1 MRARTT
7 QIARKNHRGGKVAM
21 LLEMLQ
27 KNRASLIALIVGLFL
42 GWWAIGWGLW
52 PVDYVLGP
60 RNTDLLVATV
70 ADAYAVEP
78 NADLAKQRIVTLRG
92 ESNDEKL
99 AQSLARLKTAAK
111 GNDKQTARIQQLAD
125 GLKITIPTTP
135 APDSSSGNLLGSI
148 AGLLGVIL
156 LVAAVGLIGYVVIR
170 RRSSAEAKPSIS
182 RGFTPSFGTTS
193 SAAPMQREEMR
204 GAAPVIEREGVEAA
218 LGHFVTTYKLG
229 DDGYDTSFSIE
240 TPTGDFL
247 GECGVGIGEV
257 VGEGP
262 QKVTA
267 FEVWLFD
274 KNDIKTVTKVL
285 MSEYAYNN
293 EGIRK
298 KLQSRGDAVMARP
311 GADVVLETG
320 ALKVTANVSDMA
332 YGSGG
337 TPQSFFGKLT
347 LELAPTIKAK

>member
-1 MRARTT
+1 
-7 QIARKNHRGGKVAM
+7 M

-27 KNRASLIALIVGLFL
+27 KNRGSLIVLIIGLFL
-42 GWWAIGWGLW
+42 GWWVIGWGLW
-52 PVDYVLGP
+52 PVNYVLGAGT
-60 RNTDLLVATV
+60 TDVLVATV

-78 NADLAKQRIVTLRG
+78 NAELAKQRLVAISG
-92 ESNDEKL
+92 EANSEKL
-99 AQSLARLKTAAK
+99 AQSLSRLKAK
-111 GNDKQTARIQQLAD
+111 AQGNDKQTARIQQLAD
-125 GLKITIPTTP
+125 GLKISIPTT
-135 APDSSSGNLLGSI
+135 APTESGGSLLGSI
-148 AGLLGVIL
+148 VGLLGVIL
-156 LVAAVGLIGYVVIR
+156 FVAVVGIVGYVFIR
-170 RRSSAEAKPSIS
+170 RRGHAESKTLGG
-182 RGFTPSFGTTS
+182 GFTPSRPVTASPTAS
-193 SAAPMQREEMR
+193 TPREEARSGM
-204 GAAPVIEREGVEAA
+204 VVEREGAEAA

-285 MSEYAYNN
+285 MTEYAYNN

-320 ALKVTANVSDMA
+320 ALKVIATVTDMS

-337 TPQSFFGKLT
+337 APQSFFGKLT
-347 LELAPTIKAK
+347 LELAPTIKPQ

>member
-1 MRARTT
+1 MDMLN
-7 QIARKNHRGGKVAM
+7 KNPLLSSLVA
-21 LLEMLQ
+21 LF
-27 KNRASLIALIVGLFL
+27 VGLFIGL
-42 GWWAIGWGLW
+42 VVLGWGLM
-52 PVDYVLGP
+52 PVTYENGLPYGLRNDYKKHYVSAVV
-60 RNTDLLVATV
+60 N
-70 ADAYAVEP
+70 AYAADKDAKAVE
-78 NADLAKQRIVTLRG
+78 D
-92 ESNDEKL
+92 
-99 AQSLARLKTAAK
+99 RLGGGGGLTPQERAAVLK
-111 GNDKQTARIQQLAD
+111 ELKSEVKANDKQIGHINQFATDFKLDLDNPGATA
-125 GLKITIPTTP
+125 GGGGG
-135 APDSSSGNLLGSI
+135 SLLGSLM
-148 AGLLGVIL
+148 GLLGVLFL
-156 LVAAVGLIGYVVIR
+156 LAAVGVLGYFFIQR
-170 RRSSAEAKPSIS
+170 RGHAEAKPLS
-182 RGFTPSFGTTS
+182 RGFTPSSISGTPVTAPQRDETSGTT
-193 SAAPMQREEMR
+193 
-204 GAAPVIEREGVEAA
+204 GVIETEGQEAV

-285 MSEYAYNN
+285 MSDHAFNN

-298 KLQSRGDAVMARP
+298 KLQSRGDAVMGRT
-311 GADVVLETG
+311 GAEVVLETG
-320 ALKVTANVSDMA
+320 ALKVTATVSDMA

-337 TPQSFFGKLT
+337 TPQSFFSKLT